1 MADSDVPQ
9 GYKDI
14 PEEDRKKAEKFFD
27 YGRSTAGTGNYDY
40 AIELYLNG
48 LRIDPENTDAHK
60 ALRDVSLRRKAS
72 GGKDLG
78 MFEKMKLKRPVKD
91 DKENMLNAEKLLAYD
106 PGNTDH
112 MVSLIQNAHRA
123 GFFDTVL
130 WVGPELQKAN
140 SQAGKGESVEKYV
153 ILKDVYK
160 SLERWKEATDACHYA
175 LRLKPDD
182 MELQTEVKNLG
193 AQYTMTQGNYDK
205 RGSFRDSVRNMA
217 GQQKLLNTDKGVAS
231 ADVMARMIA
240 DARADY
246 EADPNEPGKLM
257 KLVDVLVKTEQPEH
271 EEQAIGLLDDVYQ
284 RTKNFRFRHAQGRI
298 RIVQLNR
305 KERSLYA
312 AYKANPQDAAVA
324 QELQTFL
331 QERWAYEL
339 DEYRLWAEH
348 YPTDSSHK
356 FQVAD
361 KLFKLK
367 QFGDAIPV
375 LQQVRADPKHRA
387 AATILLGQSFLGAGF
402 TDEAVETLKSV
413 IDEYPVKGDERSIEM
428 HYWYGRGLEAK
439 GDAPT
444 AIKAYSQVA
453 QWNFNYRDVQ
463 ARIKKLRAA

>member
-1 MADSDVPQ
+1 VAENDVPQ

-14 PEEDRKKAEKFFD
+14 PEEDRVKAEKFFD
-27 YGRSTAGTGNYDY
+27 YGKSTAGTGNYEY

-48 LRIDPENTDAHK
+48 LRVDPENTEAHK
-60 ALRDVSLRRKAS
+60 SLRDVSLKRKAS

-112 MVSLIQNAHRA
+112 MVTLIQNAHRA

-130 WVGPELQKAN
+130 WIGPELQKAN
-140 SQAGKGESVEKYV
+140 SQAGKGETVEKYV

-160 SLERWKEATDACHYA
+160 NLQRYKEAADACHYA

-182 MELQTEVKNLG
+182 MDLQTEVKNLG
-193 AQYTMTQGNYDK
+193 ALYTMNQGKYGSA
-205 RGSFRDSVRNMA
+205 RSFRDSVRDMA
-217 GQQKLLNTDKGVAS
+217 GQQKHLINDKGVAS
-231 ADVMARMIA
+231 ADQMARMIA
-240 DARADY
+240 EARAEY
-246 EADPNEPGKLM
+246 EADPTEAGKLM
-257 KLVDVLVKTEQPEH
+257 KLVDVLIRTEEPEQ
-271 EEQAIGLLDDVYQ
+271 EEEAISLLERTYGQ
-284 RTKNFRFRHAQGRI
+284 TKNFRFRHAAGRI

-305 KERSLYA
+305 RERSLYA

-348 YPTDSSHK
+348 YPTDSSFK

-361 KLFKLK
+361 KMFKLK
-367 QFGDAIPV
+367 QFGEAIPV

-402 TDEAVETLKSV
+402 TDEAVETLKAV
-413 IDEYPVKGDERSIEM
+413 IDEYQAKGDERSIEM
-428 HYWYGRGLEAK
+428 HYWYGRALEAK
-439 GDAPT
+439 GDVPT

-463 ARIKKLRAA
+463 ARVKKLRA